1 MIEQFE
7 TDKENDNLEKN
18 LIGQKYKKT
27 KKKLFSK
34 KLNIIM
40 ILILIIIFLV
50 LFYKYY
56 LNASKFYNVLIGD
69 IGGTNIRLRLLKMS
83 KDIETE
89 PIILKFEYKSTFE
102 FKSLEYLLRDFISQL
117 DENQKPQFA
126 VLGIPGPVENN
137 QLLTL
142 PNIPH
147 WDLDNGDELG
157 KKLGIKKFQFLN
169 DFVCNGYAIQTNLKE
184 NVDYIKL
191 NNVTGIKDGPKLMIG
206 PGTGLGMGY
215 LLKNK
220 KDKYYTIGS
229 SEGGGQDFSAK
240 SEFLLKLRQFIRD
253 EVGLGNVSL
262 GKMCSGRSLIPIYK
276 FLYLYGNQDNKK
288 LQREPN
294 LGKKID
300 VFKQY
305 REVDKVGE
313 INVEITAKGLSG
325 ECELCR
331 ETLLLFTEIFAE
343 IAGDLALFTLPTNGV
358 YLLGGITRTITPLI
372 LNNTIFLNHFKN
384 KDHFW
389 FLLQKIPIYLVQN
402 KDIGLVGATE
412 AARRIL
418 EEIEEKKIN
427 ISF

>member
-1 MIEQFE
+1 M
-7 TDKENDNLEKN
+7 
-18 LIGQKYKKT
+18 KY
-27 KKKLFSK
+27 
-34 KLNIIM
+34 
-40 ILILIIIFLV
+40 
-50 LFYKYY
+50 
-56 LNASKFYNVLIGD
+56 
-69 IGGTNIRLRLLKMS
+69 
-83 KDIETE
+83 
-89 PIILKFEYKSTFE
+89 EYKSTFQ
-102 FKSLEYLLRDFISQL
+102 FKSLESLLDDFISQF
-117 DENQKPQFA
+117 DGNQKPEIA

-147 WDLDNGDELG
+147 WNLDNGDELG

-169 DFVCNGYAIQTNLKE
+169 DFVCNGYAIQTDLKE

-191 NNVTGIKDGPKLMIG
+191 NNVSAIKDGPKLMIG

-240 SEFLLKLRQFIRD
+240 NQFLLKLREFIRD
-253 EVGLGNVSL
+253 EVGLGNVSI

-276 FLYLYGNQDNKK
+276 FLYLNGNKDNKK
-288 LQREPN
+288 LEREPN

-300 VFKQY
+300 YFKQY
-305 REVDKVGE
+305 KEVDKVGE
-313 INVEITAKGLSG
+313 LNIEITTKGLNG

-343 IAGDLALFTLPTNGV
+343 FAGDLALFTLPTSGV
-358 YLLGGITRTITPLI
+358 YLMGGITRIITPLI

-402 KDIGLVGATE
+402 KDIGLLGATE
-412 AARRIL
+412 AARRML
-418 EEIEEKKIN
+418 EETEEY
-427 ISF
+427 

>member
-1 MIEQFE
+1 MIEKFE
-7 TDKENDNLEKN
+7 TDNENDNLEKN
-18 LIGQKYKKT
+18 LIEKKH
-27 KKKLFSK
+27 KKHKKSLFQNSTF
-34 KLNIIM
+34 IAVI
-40 ILILIIIFLV
+40 IIIFIFLFFI
-50 LFYKYY
+50 LFYIYFI
-56 LNASKFYNVLIGD
+56 NIPTFYNVLIGD
-69 IGGTNIRLRLLKMS
+69 IGGTNIRLRLLKMT
-83 KDIETE
+83 KEIELE
-89 PIILKFEYKSTFE
+89 PIIMKFEYKHTFE
-102 FKSLEYLLRDFISQL
+102 FSSLESLLRDFIAQL
-117 DENQKPQFA
+117 DEKEKPEIT

-137 QLLTL
+137 QLITL

-147 WDLDNGDELG
+147 WKLDNGDDLG

-184 NVDYIKL
+184 NIDYIKL
-191 NNVTGIKDGPKLMIG
+191 NNVTPIEDGPKLMIG

-220 KDKYYTIGS
+220 NDKYYTIGS

-240 SEFLLKLRQFIRD
+240 SEFLLKLRNFIRD
-253 EVGLGNVSL
+253 EVGLGNVSI

-276 FLYLYGNQDNKK
+276 FLYINGNKENKK
-288 LQREPN
+288 LKREPN

-300 VFKQY
+300 NFKKY
-305 REVDKVGE
+305 KEVDKVGE
-313 INVEITAKGLSG
+313 INVEITTKGLNG

-343 IAGDLALFTLPTNGV
+343 FAGDLALFTLPTSGV
-358 YLLGGITRTITPLI
+358 YLMGGITRIITPLI

-402 KDIGLVGATE
+402 KDIGLIGATE
-412 AARRIL
+412 AARRFL
-418 EEIEEKKIN
+418 EEMEEK
-427 ISF
+427 

>member
-1 MIEQFE
+1 MDKFDKDDENANIEQ
-7 TDKENDNLEKN
+7 N
-18 LIGQKYKKT
+18 LISKKRKKS
-27 KKKLFSK
+27 KKKLFIKIS
-34 KLNIIM
+34 II
-40 ILILIIIFLV
+40 IIIIIFV
-50 LFYKYY
+50 LTCIYIYYKYY
-56 LNASKFYNVLIGD
+56 YNSPSFYNVLIGD
-69 IGGTNIRLRLLKMS
+69 IGGTNIRLRLLEMT
-83 KDIETE
+83 KDIEIS
-89 PIILKFEYKSTFE
+89 PKIIKFEYKSTFE
-102 FKSLEYLLRDFISQL
+102 FESLEYLLKDFISQL
-117 DENQKPQFA
+117 NEGQKPQIA

-147 WDLDNGDELG
+147 WHLDNGDELG

-184 NVDYIKL
+184 NIDYIKL
-191 NNVTGIKDGPKLMIG
+191 NNVSPIENGPKLMIG

-262 GKMCSGRSLIPIYK
+262 GKICSGRSLIPIYK
-276 FLYLYGNQDNKK
+276 FLYLNGNQNNKK
-288 LQREPN
+288 LEREPN
-294 LGKKID
+294 LGRKID
-300 VFKQY
+300 IFKQY
-305 REVDKVGE
+305 KEVDKVGE
-313 INVEITAKGLSG
+313 INIEITTKGLNG

-343 IAGDLALFTLPTNGV
+343 IAGDLALFTLPTSGV
-358 YLLGGITRTITPLI
+358 YLMGGITRIITPII

-384 KDHFW
+384 KDHFL

-418 EEIEEKKIN
+418 EDMERPYN
-427 ISF
+427 

>member
-1 MIEQFE
+1 MIEKFE
-7 TDKENDNLEKN
+7 TDNENDNLEKN
-18 LIGQKYKKT
+18 LIEKKH
-27 KKKLFSK
+27 KKHKKSLFQNSTF
-34 KLNIIM
+34 IAVI
-40 ILILIIIFLV
+40 IIIFIFLFFI
-50 LFYKYY
+50 LFYIYFI
-56 LNASKFYNVLIGD
+56 NIPTFYNVLIGD
-69 IGGTNIRLRLLKMS
+69 IGGTNIRLRLLKMT
-83 KDIETE
+83 KEIELE
-89 PIILKFEYKSTFE
+89 PIIMKFEYKHTFE
-102 FKSLEYLLRDFISQL
+102 FSSLESLLRDFIAQL
-117 DENQKPQFA
+117 DEKEKPEIT

-137 QLLTL
+137 QLITL

-147 WDLDNGDELG
+147 WKLDNGDDLG

-184 NVDYIKL
+184 NIDYIKL
-191 NNVTGIKDGPKLMIG
+191 NNVTPIEDGPKLMIG

-220 KDKYYTIGS
+220 NDKYYTIGS

-240 SEFLLKLRQFIRD
+240 SEFLLKLRNFIRD
-253 EVGLGNVSL
+253 EVGLGNVSI

-276 FLYLYGNQDNKK
+276 FLYINGNKENKK

-300 VFKQY
+300 NFKKY
-305 REVDKVGE
+305 KEVDKVGE
-313 INVEITAKGLSG
+313 INVEITTKGLNG

-343 IAGDLALFTLPTNGV
+343 FAGDLALFTLPTSGV
-358 YLLGGITRTITPLI
+358 YLMGGITRIITPMI

-402 KDIGLVGATE
+402 KDIGLIGATE
-412 AARRIL
+412 AARRFL
-418 EEIEEKKIN
+418 EEMEEK
-427 ISF
+427 

>member
-1 MIEQFE
+1 MIEKFE
-7 TDKENDNLEKN
+7 TDNENDNLEKN
-18 LIGQKYKKT
+18 LIEKKH
-27 KKKLFSK
+27 KKHKKSLFQNSTFIAII
-34 KLNIIM
+34 IIM
-40 ILILIIIFLV
+40 FIFLLFI
-50 LFYKYY
+50 LFYIYFI
-56 LNASKFYNVLIGD
+56 NIPTFYNVLIGD
-69 IGGTNIRLRLLKMS
+69 IGGTNIRLRLLKMT
-83 KDIETE
+83 KEIELE
-89 PIILKFEYKSTFE
+89 PIIMKFEYKHTFE
-102 FKSLEYLLRDFISQL
+102 FSSLESLLRDFIAQL
-117 DENQKPQFA
+117 DEKEKPEIT

-137 QLLTL
+137 QLITL

-147 WDLDNGDELG
+147 WKLDNGDDLG

-184 NVDYIKL
+184 NIDYIKL
-191 NNVTGIKDGPKLMIG
+191 NNVTPIEDGPKLMIG

-220 KDKYYTIGS
+220 NDKYYTIGS

-240 SEFLLKLRQFIRD
+240 SEFLLKLRNFIRD
-253 EVGLGNVSL
+253 EVGLGNVSI

-276 FLYLYGNQDNKK
+276 FLYINGNKENKK
-288 LQREPN
+288 LKREPN

-300 VFKQY
+300 NFKKY
-305 REVDKVGE
+305 KEVDKVGE
-313 INVEITAKGLSG
+313 INVEITTKGLNG

-343 IAGDLALFTLPTNGV
+343 FAGDLALFTLPTSGV
-358 YLLGGITRTITPLI
+358 YLMGGITRIITPMI

-402 KDIGLVGATE
+402 KDIGLIGATE
-412 AARRIL
+412 AARRFL
-418 EEIEEKKIN
+418 EEMEEK
-427 ISF
+427 

>member
-1 MIEQFE
+1 MIEKFE
-7 TDKENDNLEKN
+7 TDNENDNLEKN
-18 LIGQKYKKT
+18 LIEKKH
-27 KKKLFSK
+27 KKHKKSLFQNSTF
-34 KLNIIM
+34 IAVI
-40 ILILIIIFLV
+40 IIIFIFLFFI
-50 LFYKYY
+50 LFYIYFI
-56 LNASKFYNVLIGD
+56 NIPTFYNVLIGD
-69 IGGTNIRLRLLKMS
+69 IGGTNIRLRLLKMT
-83 KDIETE
+83 KEIELE
-89 PIILKFEYKSTFE
+89 PIIMKFEYKHTFE
-102 FKSLEYLLRDFISQL
+102 FSSLESLLRDFIAQL
-117 DENQKPQFA
+117 DEKEKPEIT

-137 QLLTL
+137 QLITL

-147 WDLDNGDELG
+147 WKLDNGDDLG

-184 NVDYIKL
+184 NIDYIKL
-191 NNVTGIKDGPKLMIG
+191 NNVTPIEDGPKLMIG

-220 KDKYYTIGS
+220 NDKYYTIGS

-240 SEFLLKLRQFIRD
+240 SEFLLKLRNFIRD
-253 EVGLGNVSL
+253 EVGLGNVSI

-276 FLYLYGNQDNKK
+276 FLYINGNKDNKK
-288 LQREPN
+288 LEREPN

-300 VFKQY
+300 NFKKY
-305 REVDKVGE
+305 KEVDKVGE
-313 INVEITAKGLSG
+313 INVEITTKGLNG

-343 IAGDLALFTLPTNGV
+343 FAGDLALFTLPTSGV
-358 YLLGGITRTITPLI
+358 YLMGGITRIITPLI

-402 KDIGLVGATE
+402 KDIGLIGATE
-412 AARRIL
+412 AARRFL
-418 EEIEEKKIN
+418 EEMEEK
-427 ISF
+427 